1 MLLNKKTAMSFDQV
15 MQEITALV
23 NLNSGIVKKLL
34 TLNRREVL
42 RLADFFGEENVFI
55 AYGNENKVN
64 EEDFNLVDDEAKRLF
79 HSGRK
84 PMRGQMRLPVRN
96 ESINRRRESLSSI
109 NNRQDRELLKCLIIV
124 LTCFFSAN
132 TTITS
137 RWYVRTR
144 QSYW

>member
-1 MLLNKKTAMSFDQV
+1 MYPKIITVIRNGIKPRRVIRMLLNKKTAMSFDQV

-55 AYGNENKVN
+55 AYGSENKVN

-79 HSGRK
+79 CSGRK
-84 PMRGQMRLPVRN
+84 PMRGPMRMPVRN
-96 ESINRRRESLSSI
+96 ESINRRRESISSV
-109 NNRQDRELLKCLIIV
+109 NNRQDRKIPK
-124 LTCFFSAN
+124 
-132 TTITS
+132 
-137 RWYVRTR
+137 
-144 QSYW
+144 